1 VLAAFVHDLRSAA
14 RGMLR
19 APGFALTA
27 VLMLAAGLGAC
38 LYVYGVI
45 QSFLVRDL
53 PFADPARLLHV
64 ELTSASA
71 ADNGVEVRLRDFATL
86 EREQTMLAPIAA
98 FYQGTVNLSGDA
110 ARAERFD
117 GAYIGAAAFE
127 ALRTP
132 AALGR
137 ALAPADEAPGAPPVV
152 LLGWDL
158 WQQRYGGD
166 PSVLGRTIRAN
177 GRAATVVGVMPQGFR
192 FPLAEQVWLPLA
204 RDTETIARMQGTTVE
219 VFGRLREGADLAAAQ
234 AEMDALVARLNEAH
248 PGDVGGDRAVVKRY
262 REEFLGTST
271 RQILATMAA
280 AVLLVLLIACANV
293 ANLLLVRAA
302 RRARDTAVRSAIG
315 ASRGRLVAGLV
326 AESVLLALLAVP
338 IAVAGAHW
346 AGTATMAS
354 MRTNPD
360 APPLWMTEWSLAPG
374 FIALAFALALA
385 TGMLAGVLPAWR
397 LWRSSAAQVIREAGN
412 ALSPRGAGRALVVAE
427 VAMSLALLVAAG
439 LVVRAVL
446 DVGAI
451 DPGARTE
458 RMLTARIGAF
468 EGAYPDD
475 AAVRGLHARLQ
486 EELRAIPGA
495 EGAALTTALPMGTS
509 AAVTAVVA
517 EGEAVPDPQHAPLA
531 FQVDVDGGYF
541 DLFAVPVLAGRGFDA
556 RDGADT
562 LPVVVVSR
570 ALAERHWPGQDPLG
584 RRIRIGRVDD
594 ASAPLYTVVG
604 VVGDVVQNASA
615 VVHGWGVAWP
625 NVYRPLTQSPAR
637 FVSIALATPAA
648 PEAFAEAL
656 RAAVQR
662 ADADTPVYWVRSLRS
677 WIDAAATDHRLVG
690 TIFGLFGAFSVLL
703 AATGLYAVLAYSVA
717 QRTREI
723 GVRRALGA
731 ADRGIL
737 RLVMGQGLRQILLGL
752 GIGLVLAVGFG
763 AALGGI
769 LHGVSGADPLV
780 YGGALVLFTTVALVA
795 CLAPARRALRVEPM
809 QALRYD

>member
-1 VLAAFVHDLRSAA
+1 MLAAFVHDLRSAA

-38 LYVYGVI
+38 LYVFGAI
-45 QSFLVRDL
+45 QSFLLREL
-53 PFADPARLLHV
+53 PYADPGRLLHV
-64 ELTSASA
+64 ELTSAQA
-71 ADNGVEVRLRDFATL
+71 ADNGVEPRLRDFATL
-86 EREQTMLAPIAA
+86 EREQTTLAPIAA
-98 FYQGTVNLSGDA
+98 FYRGTVNLSGDT

-117 GAYIGAAAFE
+117 GAYIGASAFE

-137 ALAPADEAPGAPPVV
+137 TLAPADEAPGAPPVV

-166 PSVLGRTIRAN
+166 PSVLGRAIRAN
-177 GRAATVVGVMPQGFR
+177 GRSAIVVGVMPQGFR
-192 FPLAEQVWLPLA
+192 FPFAEQVWLPLA

-248 PGDVGGDRAVVKRY
+248 PGDVGGDRAVVKPY
-262 REEFLGTST
+262 REEFVGTST
-271 RQILATMAA
+271 RQILGTMAA

-315 ASRGRLVAGLV
+315 ASRGRLVVGLV

-346 AGTATMAS
+346 AGSATMAS
-354 MRTNPD
+354 VRADPD
-360 APPLWMTEWSLAPG
+360 APPFWMTEWSLEPA

-385 TGMLAGVLPAWR
+385 TGLLAGLLPAWR

-468 EGAYPDD
+468 EGAYPDAD
-475 AAVRGLHARLQ
+475 AVRGFHARLLD
-486 EELRAIPGA
+486 ELRAIPGA
-495 EGAALTTALPMGTS
+495 EGATLTTALPMGAS

-517 EGEAVPDPQHAPLA
+517 EGEAVPDPQRAPLA
-531 FQVDVDGGYF
+531 FQVDVDG
-541 DLFAVPVLAGRGFDA
+541 RGFDA
-556 RDGADT
+556 RDGADA
-562 LPVVVVSR
+562 LPVAVVSR

-584 RRIRIGRVDD
+584 RRIRLGRPDD
-594 ASAPLYTVVG
+594 ASTPLYTVVG

-615 VVHGWGVAWP
+615 VVDGWGVGRP

-637 FVSIALATPAA
+637 FVSIALATPGA

-656 RAAVQR
+656 RTAVQR
-662 ADADTPVYWVRSLRS
+662 VDPDTPVYWVRSLRD
-677 WIDAAATDHRLVG
+677 WIQAAATDHRLIG
-690 TIFGLFGAFSVLL
+690 MIFGLFGAFSVAL
-703 AATGLYAVLAYSVA
+703 AAAGLYAVLAYSVA

-737 RLVMGQGLRQILLGL
+737 RLVVGQGLRQVLLGL
-752 GIGLVLAVGFG
+752 GIGLVLAAGFG

-769 LHGVSGADPLV
+769 LYGVSGADPLA
-780 YGGALVLFTTVALVA
+780 YGGALALFAIVAAVA